1 MENLLR
7 NKADKVIDF
16 NTQDYQYI
24 TNDDASF
31 YDSRHLSKIG
41 ADRII
46 EVFNNH
52 GNWYKSWRLIRFG
65 FQMVDAPFC
74 SATFNN

>member
-31 YDSRHLSKIG
+31 YEKHLK
-41 ADRII
+41 
-46 EVFNNH
+46 
-52 GNWYKSWRLIRFG
+52 K
-65 FQMVDAPFC
+65 
-74 SATFNN
+74 